1 MLLKNFKNV
10 REVLLTFVQASLI
23 AAMTIFAVVPVS
35 CKVSTEGIQIVG
47 GDYTSP
53 CMEELKVI
61 DENSVQISFSKK
73 VRVTNAVL
81 SPFIEGLSDSG
92 EHSADSQLSRAIRA
106 AGGAFGKIPV
116 TVESA
121 EGESNL
127 LFKFENPTAVGKAY
141 ELYGIVEDESGNSLT
156 FTVGF
161 TGFNPKLPSLLMTE
175 VQIKYKKKETVKA
188 GVEYLCEFVEVL
200 VLEDGN
206 LAGLRIVSASDGEK
220 KAYEMPGIEVHK
232 GEVLLFHLRT
242 AGDGCISELEDD
254 LNLSSGTYSAAGVR
268 DLWSSNTVARF
279 NDTSDVIFIE
289 DKSTGTIID
298 GLMYAGEGCESWKDN
313 VAVYAKRLYEQG
325 IWYTE
330 DISGAV
336 LNNGTSHTKSF
347 HRLCGAEIL
356 KKLEAGE
363 EIELPLC
370 SDEDSWKIGDVS
382 HGTL

>member
-23 AAMTIFAVVPVS
+23 AAITIFAVVPVS

-92 EHSADSQLSRAIRA
+92 EHSADSQLSPAIRA

-161 TGFNPKLPSLLMTE
+161 TGFNPKVPSLLITE
-175 VQIKYKKKETVKA
+175 LQIKYAKA
-188 GVEYLCEFVEVL
+188 KLKTGDEYRSEFVEIL
-200 VLEDGN
+200 ALEDGN
-206 LAGLRIVSASDGEK
+206 LAGLRLVSASDGEK
-220 KAYEMPGIEVHK
+220 KAYDFPGIEVHK
-232 GEVLLFHLRT
+232 NEVILIHLRN
-242 AGDGCISELEDD
+242 AGEGCISELDD
-254 LNLSSGTYSAAGVR
+254 NLNAAKGTYSADGIR
-268 DLWSSNTVARF
+268 DLWADENSAHFHDS
-279 NDTSDVIFIE
+279 DDVIIIE
-289 DKSTGTIID
+289 DKASGKIID
-298 GLMYAGEGCESWKDN
+298 GFMYSNGESEGWKE
-313 VAVYAKRLYEQG
+313 APAAFAKRLYESG
-325 IWYTE
+325 LSDTD
-330 DISGAV
+330 DISAAV
-336 LNNGTSHTKSF
+336 LNEGTTPKKSF
-347 HRLCGAEIL
+347 QR
-356 KKLEAGE
+356 KLENTQDWE
-363 EIELPLC
+363 V
-370 SDEDSWKIGDVS
+370 KDVS
-382 HGTL
+382 PGRL